1 MINTQV
7 QVNARKYASAAELMA
22 AAAER
27 RKRLFGKPVERKNKP
42 ANVNVVEPEPVVEV
56 VVSKPAD
63 PLSVNITTHTEWT
76 ITFDAMKAGK
86 CYGIFETNA
95 IAVEKQKRSFTLIAI
110 EVLKQHPGITISM
123 LKSGSR
129 VRKVS
134 VAKQHFCY
142 VVRKEREDA
151 SFKMIAK
158 FLNLDHTTVIHAI
171 QSHMKRNGL

>member
-7 QVNARKYASAAELMA
+7 QVNARQYSSAAEIMA

-27 RKRLFGKPVERKNKP
+27 RKRLFGKPVEREHKP
-42 ANVNVVEPEPVVEV
+42 ANGNAFEPDPVVV
-56 VVSKPAD
+56 VVAAKPEE
-63 PLSVNITTHTEWT
+63 PLAINITTHTERT
-76 ITFDAMKAGK
+76 ITFDTMLAGE
-86 CYGIFETNA
+86 CYGMFEANA
-95 IAVEKQKRSFTLIAI
+95 VAVETRKRSFTLIAL
-110 EVLKQHPGITISM
+110 EVLKQYPGITISM

-129 VRKVS
+129 VRKVA

-142 VVRKEREDA
+142 VVRQERHDA